1 MTFTDSEPGDGK
13 QQNVAEP
20 GQIVFLSFYIGG
32 EEYAIPVARVSKVIE
47 FDSLTKV
54 PNMPPCIRGL
64 MNLRGTVV
72 PVVDLAV
79 KFAGEAIALTRWT
92 CVVVV
97 EVALDGEPTVMGI
110 IADAVCEVIE
120 TSATEIDPPPA
131 FGTRIRV
138 DYLSGMVRNDRKFV
152 LILDIDRVLSV
163 DELLSVGLLSEAQ
176 PTSPAPG
183 SPPQMAGCESGA
195 EGRTS

>member
-1 MTFTDSEPGDGK
+1 MKQNLHPNRAQDEKHPHASISGNRLRTRVDGDSPSD
-13 QQNVAEP
+13 
-20 GQIVFLSFYIGG
+20 
-32 EEYAIPVARVSKVIE
+32 EESP
-47 FDSLTKV
+47 
-54 PNMPPCIRGL
+54 
-64 MNLRGTVV
+64 
-72 PVVDLAV
+72 
-79 KFAGEAIALTRWT
+79 
-92 CVVVV
+92 
-97 EVALDGEPTVMGI
+97 
-110 IADAVCEVIE
+110 DAVGEVIE
-120 TSATEIDPPPA
+120 TSATDIDPPPA